1 MNERLFKYTGVAYA
15 TLIGLVSLAPFLWV
29 LMLSLKTNAEII
41 NSPLGLPTTLDFS
54 GYVNALRIAPLGQYL
69 FNSVLIAG
77 LSTAVNVLVASMAA
91 YATTR
96 FSFRGRQVVD
106 LAMSISLLLPV
117 TALIMP
123 IYSIVR
129 GLGIYDSKL
138 ALILVYTALDL
149 PMSYFIL
156 KGFYMTIPKEL
167 EEAAFIDG
175 AGFLQCFTRVIA
187 PITRPGMITAGI
199 LHFIF
204 CWNEFLYA
212 LTLTTSHSSR
222 TVPLALNY
230 FTSQFAFD
238 YTALFAAVVIVVA
251 PSILIFVVFQE
262 KIIEG
267 LTAGSVKG

>member
-1 MNERLFKYTGVAYA
+1 MKTKGYPFIICI
-15 TLIGLVSLAPFLWV
+15 TLISIIPFLWV
-29 LMLSLKTNAEII
+29 VLLSMKSNAEIL
-41 NSPLGLPTTLDFS
+41 NDPLGLPQKIILDGF
-54 GYVNALRIAPLGQYL
+54 GNALRIAPLGQYL
-69 FNSVLIAG
+69 WNSVAIAIG
-77 LSTAVNVLVASMAA
+77 STIVNVLIASMAA

-96 FSFRGRQVVD
+96 FEFRMKKPVVI
-106 LAMSISLLLPV
+106 LMSISLLLPI

-123 IYSIVR
+123 VYSIVR
-129 GLGIYDSKL
+129 FAGLYDTKL

-149 PMSYFIL
+149 PMSFFIL
-156 KGFYMTIPKEL
+156 RAFYLTLPKEL

-175 AGFLQCFTRVIA
+175 SSFLQCYRRIILPLTS
-187 PITRPGMITAGI
+187 PGMITAGI

-212 LTLTTSHSSR
+212 LTLTASHSAR

-238 YTALFAAVVIVVA
+238 YNAMFSAVIIIIL
-251 PSILIFVVFQE
+251 PSIVIFIIFQE

-267 LTAGSVKG
+267 LTAGAVKG